1 MLVMDLVFS
10 SLDSCVGFVF
20 WLFPEAVKMA
30 PELKAPVLSSHL
42 ATEGERV

>member
-1 MLVMDLVFS
+1 MLRHEWMLVVDLVSS

-30 PELKAPVLSSHL
+30 PELKAPIL
-42 ATEGERV
+42 AT